1 MGHPKR
7 PGIIDAKI
15 TEEYVI
21 CGICLT
27 KNRVVSHRKVLR
39 PVCGRCGY
47 PLPDPFGAQP
57 GIRWFGEWI
66 ARYRRALAAITG
78 LLLVGLLVW
87 LARGK
92 EERSS
97 ALPGQQAQQPVVA
110 LIDHHGAPVYAVA
123 VVVRRETSTDTD
135 DEQVD
140 FPPGPL
146 PSRKESQSDGLY
158 ELGTS
163 NVETWAKSGSV
174 VVVIDVCA
182 GSAEEHL
189 PDGGGHDGELSG
201 VSVSSYLQQMKDDP
215 LNPLVSP
222 HVVERIHIN
231 TGPDLRA

>member
-15 TEEYVI
+15 TEEYVV

-27 KNRVVSHRKVLR
+27 KNRVVSHRKGLR

-57 GIRWFGEWI
+57 GIRWLGEWI
-66 ARYRRALAAITG
+66 ARYRHALAAITG
-78 LLLVGLLVW
+78 LLLVGLFVW
-87 LARGK
+87 LAHGK

-97 ALPGQQAQQPVVA
+97 TLPGQQAQQPIVA
-110 LIDHHGAPVYAVA
+110 VIDHRGAPVYAVA

-140 FPPGPL
+140 LPPGSL
-146 PSRKESQSDGLY
+146 PSRKESQSDGPVGLRIP
-158 ELGTS
+158 
-163 NVETWAKSGSV
+163 NAETWAKSGSV
-174 VVVIDVCA
+174 VIVIDVCA

-189 PDGGGHDGELSG
+189 PAGGGHDGELSG
-201 VSVSSYLQQMKDDP
+201 VFVSSYLQPMKDDP
-215 LNPLVSP
+215 LNLLVGP

-231 TGPDLRA
+231 TGPDPRA